1 LDKKKVY
8 VSLETIAQD
17 IMSLRTIM
25 YEVSKQVD
33 CLSHPTLVNISQLID
48 RKLNERHHLMNEL
61 H

>member
-17 IMSLRTIM
+17 IMTLRNIM

-33 CLSHPTLVNISQLID
+33 CLSHPTLVNISQMID
-48 RKLNERHHLMNEL
+48 RKLNEHHHLMNEF